1 MLKFE
6 RRWQIFTFPLHRSFF
21 PHDSLNPCLY
31 HYRSLSC
38 LSNFWLISRDNII
51 PFLQNCVCAKRNSLE
66 IIIRYIY
73 AGEISNIILLL
84 SFPNIVSNR
93 DQRVQSRQNRWA
105 LRKTVFSNNWKTFEA
120 FRKNITNLHYAPIFY
135 SIIHNKEKYFFI
147 SSQLSSNSTP
157 QIISY
162 FIHFIFKILI
172 YKKTHLYPDE
182 IYRKFIIDPTWNY
195 QRRSSHVSF

>member
-21 PHDSLNPCLY
+21 PHDSLNPRLY

-51 PFLQNCVCAKRNSLE
+51 PFLQNCVCAKRNSVE

-73 AGEISNIILLL
+73 AGEISNIIL
-84 SFPNIVSNR
+84 SFPNIVSN
-93 DQRVQSRQNRWA
+93 RVQSRQNRWA
-105 LRKTVFSNNWKTFEA
+105 LRKTVFSNNWKT

-147 SSQLSSNSTP
+147 SSQLSSNSL
-157 QIISY
+157 IISY
-162 FIHFIFKILI
+162 FIHFIHFLK
-172 YKKTHLYPDE
+172 
-182 IYRKFIIDPTWNY
+182 
-195 QRRSSHVSF
+195 S